1 MVLDSGFA
9 AKLSLHSPPITKRV
23 PGSLVMMMMITM
35 DNKTDAIRVYIQET
49 CWFYLD
55 GTNKVE
61 FSEMAWNVTPKNN
74 SENPVSDPSND
85 DQI

>member
-49 CWFYLD
+49 Y
-55 GTNKVE
+55 
-61 FSEMAWNVTPKNN
+61 
-74 SENPVSDPSND
+74 
-85 DQI
+85 

>member
-23 PGSLVMMMMITM
+23 PGSLVMMITM
-35 DNKTDAIRVYIQET
+35 DNTTDVIRVYIQET

-55 GTNKVE
+55 VTNKVE

>member
-1 MVLDSGFA
+1 
-9 AKLSLHSPPITKRV
+9 
-23 PGSLVMMMMITM
+23 M
-35 DNKTDAIRVYIQET
+35 DNTTDVIRVYIQET